1 MLSTMKKILSIFAA
15 VLFVGSMFA
24 AEVTVTKTVHDLF
37 PDDENGTKELTLF
50 NEDGLSISVND
61 KGNNGKIYDTGKEWR
76 IYRSSDAVVT
86 VALTSG
92 VIKSIAFTF
101 KYANAGTLLHGTNV
115 MTSGTAIAINAASAT
130 FTVGNSDEN
139 TNGQIKITGFTVV
152 YDKGTTPDPDVCE
165 IVSKGDLTI
174 LKYAKVFTD
183 EFESNGS
190 VGIGIATHAEVF
202 AGTEIAGDLIAAFQ
216 FVPKQKEGK
225 ADLRGAYSI
234 GDEAVKAVVIR
245 SIGPGGEETIWNAK
259 TGGSFK
265 VMLNEAENAYNL
277 VINATYVNDETS
289 TETSVTDTIFN
300 ICSKDLDPAPYCH
313 VGSTAD
319 FGWKA
324 AAPIIEGTE
333 GALLLPF
340 LTNPNWLVDGALG
353 DGADMFIIITP
364 ENRKD
369 LRGQYTI
376 AEGGAIIY
384 TVDGGASH
392 TYPSVEGSEVT
403 ITLDAN
409 KTTYDLSYRLTLK
422 VSETETQV
430 TEGTIYRFCDD
441 KMDIP
446 AGIEDVSAANVNGN
460 KIIRNGH
467 LFIEHEGHLY
477 NANGIQVK

>member
-1 MLSTMKKILSIFAA
+1 MKKILSIFAA
-15 VLFVGSMFA
+15 VLFASSMFA

-139 TNGQIKITGFTVV
+139 TNGQIKITGFTIV
-152 YDKGTTPDPDVCE
+152 YDKDVEPGPEVCTITAE
-165 IVSKGDLTI
+165 GGIPFNSCIVSTGHFEEDGI
-174 LKYAKVFTD
+174 LSLAVATDPAWFETD
-183 EFESNGS
+183 EPSTDGTGFS
-190 VGIGIATHAEVF
+190 IAF
-202 AGTEIAGDLIAAFQ
+202 K
-216 FVPKQKEGK
+216 PKQKSLK
-225 ADLRGAYSI
+225 DLRGIYTYGSSNVLSVLLLDVD
-234 GDEAVKAVVIR
+234 G
-245 SIGPGGEETIWNAK
+245 GPLQVLTPKSATFEI
-259 TGGSFK
+259 
-265 VMLNEAENAYNL
+265 MLNEEGDAYN
-277 VINATYVNDETS
+277 VAFV
-289 TETSVTDTIFN
+289 VTVEGESEDVTTTGI
-300 ICSKDLDPAPYCH
+300 IYGVCSDDIDIDPYCH

-324 AAPIIEGTE
+324 VGLSDDTTGDITLGI
-333 GALLLPF
+333 F
-340 LTNPNWLVDGALG
+340 SNPDWMVEAGLG
-353 DGADMFIIITP
+353 DGELMGLTINAP

-369 LRGQYTI
+369 LRGAQTLKSGLFLVRSDGTPGMYVI
-376 AEGGAIIY
+376 DEESAEL
-384 TVDGGASH
+384 TF
-392 TYPSVEGSEVT
+392 
-403 ITLDAN
+403 TLDEN
-409 KTTYDLSYRLTLK
+409 KETYDLTYKLTLI
-422 VSETETQV
+422 VSETESHV
-430 TEGTIYRFCDD
+430 TEGTVYRICDS

-446 AGIEDVSAANVNGN
+446 AGIEETSAAKVNGN

-467 LFIEHEGHLY
+467 LFIEHEGRIY
-477 NANGIQVK
+477 NANGVQVK